1 MNLIHSMSHCRSR
14 IGCVD
19 ILHVRNLLTEIG
31 DGSKTRLQ
39 QLSAVSRYIASQVS
53 CARIPMIS
61 ERLEWVHKSRVFQFN
76 ERACIDETRDRRVH
90 ERSHFV
96 INACVAESWA
106 ECDLQSLNAFL

>member
-1 MNLIHSMSHCRSR
+1 MKLVHSMSHCRSR

-19 ILHVRNLLTEIG
+19 ILHMWNLLTQIG
-31 DGSKTRLQ
+31 DGSKTRFQ
-39 QLSAVSRYIASQVS
+39 QFSAVSRYIASQVS
-53 CARIPMIS
+53 GARIPMIS

-76 ERACIDETRDRRVH
+76 ERACIDEARNCRVH

-106 ECDLQSLNAFL
+106 ESDLQSRNAFL